1 MDSCSGAGSGGGCSG
16 SSSSSKKWTC
26 AACTYENWPRATR
39 CAICYHPKNY
49 KPYLDPAGTQDI
61 YEIASLVGS
70 ESNLYNPRNK
80 WSCPSCTYLN
90 WPKAIK
96 CVQCQR
102 RRSTSPTSSS
112 SLDSH
117 HTNLN
122 HSHHNRNR
130 NENQTYPLY
139 PSWTPGSPSPP
150 PQPPTTREDNMTIS
164 GYFNHQQRQQDGGH
178 PDKKPPPPRTLN
190 PDQQAQMFM
199 NFNLRRSM
207 KTKSPPPQASSGSN
221 SVVSDSLIQKWSCS
235 MCTYE
240 NWPKSV
246 KCSMCYTHRPTS
258 LFTSSSTSSVGEQP
272 KNSGHRLTESIERL
286 SLTPRGQAEAS
297 GGIVIEEEVRGHQ
310 VLNDDHRSGFSS
322 DSDEGEGQEGTQRLS
337 SSSHRLRWGGRII
350 RRQMKDSFNSPSSS
364 SPQIESITI
373 TIYYVHRQKS
383 EDRRKKLKS

>member
-1 MDSCSGAGSGGGCSG
+1 
-16 SSSSSKKWTC
+16 
-26 AACTYENWPRATR
+26 
-39 CAICYHPKNY
+39 
-49 KPYLDPAGTQDI
+49 
-61 YEIASLVGS
+61 
-70 ESNLYNPRNK
+70 
-80 WSCPSCTYLN
+80 
-90 WPKAIK
+90 
-96 CVQCQR
+96 
-102 RRSTSPTSSS
+102 
-112 SLDSH
+112 
-117 HTNLN
+117 
-122 HSHHNRNR
+122 
-130 NENQTYPLY
+130 
-139 PSWTPGSPSPP
+139 
-150 PQPPTTREDNMTIS
+150 
-164 GYFNHQQRQQDGGH
+164 
-178 PDKKPPPPRTLN
+178 
-190 PDQQAQMFM
+190 M

-373 TIYYVHRQKS
+373 TIDYFYRQKVKIEEKS
-383 EDRRKKLKS
+383 WSHNHYYHFLSWRTRRNEMRTPTRDSHHIASHHTTISTWRINLHSIDSHKAR